1 MMVIQYNL
9 HDRIHHQERETI
21 MQSSGKNPQLANP
34 FSDKIDKVA
43 KRIILLTLSEV
54 ILGDFHYRP
63 RLRLIDELISGDQYL
78 AITNATVYDKAGRA
92 RFKSKFLSVNRDHI
106 VMIIPWDEMVI
117 KRDTLSL
124 LKKRA

>member
-1 MMVIQYNL
+1 
-9 HDRIHHQERETI
+9 